1 MMVMFFSRSWGFL
14 AVLGVMGV
22 SLTRGFGRRLA

>member
-14 AVLGVMGV
+14 AVLGVMGG
-22 SLTRGFGRRLA
+22 SLIRGVGRLLA